1 MIALGVSNLLM
12 ELAMPIVA
20 TLQRNVFSGAYER
33 MARLCGMLCRLGVL
47 LALLQLVSWGAVAWL
62 HSDTSQALQS
72 ARYQARMD
80 AIDSVVAPS
89 VAALVR
95 TDQAARSNL
104 PTTFEWT
111 MNTVRET
118 SRVLLWGIAILLLPM
133 MITVGLLSPFVREI
147 DSTRVLFG
155 MIAVLGL
162 LPLASAEAAPVF
174 AGTGAIPLMPDS
186 LLAGIAAPLVAAI
199 LLAAAAILVSPV
211 LSGLVDQEDEHKGL
225 RISPRELESIIRRG
239 ERTETGRIRS
249 SR

>member
-1 MIALGVSNLLM
+1 M

-20 TLQRNVFSGAYER
+20 TLQRNVFGGAYER
-33 MARLCGMLCRLGVL
+33 MARMCAMLCRVGVL
-47 LALLQLVSWGAVAWL
+47 LGLLQLVAWGAVAWFNA
-62 HSDTSQALQS
+62 DTSQALQS
-72 ARYQARMD
+72 ARYQARME
-80 AIDSVVAPS
+80 AVDSVVAPS

-104 PTTFEWT
+104 PSTFAWT
-111 MNTVRET
+111 MSTVRET
-118 SRVLLWGIAILLLPM
+118 SRTLLWGIAILLLPM
-133 MITVGLLSPFVREI
+133 VITVGMLSPFVREI

-174 AGTGAIPLMPDS
+174 AGAGEISLMPDS
-186 LLAGIAAPLVAAI
+186 LLAGVAAPLVAAI

-211 LSGLVDQEDEHKGL
+211 QSRLVDEEGEHKGL

-239 ERTETGRIRS
+239 ERPESARIRS